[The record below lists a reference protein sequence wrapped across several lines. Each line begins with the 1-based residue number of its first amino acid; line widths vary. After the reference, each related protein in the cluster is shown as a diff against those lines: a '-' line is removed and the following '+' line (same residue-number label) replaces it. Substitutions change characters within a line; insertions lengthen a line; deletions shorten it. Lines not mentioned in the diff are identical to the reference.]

1 MYLPKVA
8 FGNFNLDLDLNF
20 KLIDL
25 KSKNFK
31 FNDVRSYF
39 KSMYFKSLKSFVD
52 FLNPNL

>member
-31 FNDVRSYF
+31 FIDFRSYF
-39 KSMYFKSLKSFVD
+39 KSMYFKSLKSLVD
-52 FLNPNL
+52 LLNPNL